1 MIVIKLLSNH
11 EDSYLIQL
19 LSPIYIL
26 VIILKGHSK
35 KKLILSKRI
44 VKTSIITMKKIETN

>member
-35 KKLILSKRI
+35 KIN
-44 VKTSIITMKKIETN
+44 TIETDCKNVHYYYEKDRN